1 MNAEPREDIVHAR
14 GIDLALWEWP
24 GADPPILFC
33 HATGFHARIWDQV
46 IARLGG
52 LHAYAIDFRGHGRS
66 SKPQPPYAWRDFG
79 LDLAAAAEALGI
91 DDAIGCGHSMGGHAA
106 TLAAAIRPKTFSKLV
121 LIDPVIRA
129 REAYIGPWVEEHFAA
144 KRRNQ
149 WSSWQEMYER
159 FRPREP
165 FSLWDDAV
173 LRDYCRYALIENGD
187 GFALACPPGVE
198 ASIYQASTA
207 PETAIHDEIPCV
219 QVPVLVA
226 RAGRQA
232 RPGVV
237 DMAASLT
244 PPALASWFPN
254 GRDLLF
260 EGMSHFIPMEQPGL
274 CAKLVK
280 PGSDTLGV

>member
-1 MNAEPREDIVHAR
+1 MNGEPREHIVHVR

-24 GADPPILFC
+24 GAGPTVLFC

-46 IARLGG
+46 IAGLGG
-52 LHAYAIDFRGHGRS
+52 LRAYAIDFRGHGRS
-66 SKPQPPYAWRDFG
+66 SKPAPPYAWHDFG
-79 LDLAAAAEALGI
+79 LDLAALAEAVGI
-91 DDAIGCGHSMGGHAA
+91 EGAIGCGHSMGGHAA
-106 TLAAAIRPKTFSKLV
+106 TLAAAIRPQTFRRLV

-149 WSSWQEMYER
+149 WTSWQEMYER

-165 FSLWDDAV
+165 FSLWDHAV
-173 LRDYCRYALIENGD
+173 LRDYCRYALIENGN
-187 GFALACPPGVE
+187 GFALACPPAVE
-198 ASIYQASTA
+198 ASIYQASTS
-207 PETAIHDEIPCV
+207 PESSIHDQIPRV
-219 QVPVLVA
+219 HVPVLVA

-260 EGMSHFIPMEQPGL
+260 ENMSHFIPMEQPSL
-274 CAKLVK
+274 CAQLVK
-280 PGSDTLGV
+280 AESATLGV